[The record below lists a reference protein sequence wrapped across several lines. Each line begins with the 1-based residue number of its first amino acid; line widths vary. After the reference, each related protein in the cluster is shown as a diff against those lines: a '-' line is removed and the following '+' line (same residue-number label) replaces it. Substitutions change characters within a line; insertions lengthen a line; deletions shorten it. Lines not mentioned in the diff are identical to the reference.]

1 MKIEDV
7 RHKSLVELDE
17 ELLRLLKIQ
26 FSLKFQHATQQLSNT
41 SDLRTIRRDIARV
54 KCIMN
59 ERKGA

>member
-7 RHKSLVELDE
+7 RRKSLVELDE